1 MNRKNVIS
9 KYFSTATFFIWFK
22 TEPFWTWKINNSHN
36 SLLGSVEKECFY
48 RPMVKTYLSF
58 FFRSSLKID
67 VKTLIFTHVVI
78 RTTTQYVLGPNC
90 SELPQIS
97 ESHTQWLDL
106 KLTSLPLSLNCN
118 YISDFWT
125 SWWFKPIKAFFPRWF
140 KNGILLYNTIS
151 ICLTSHVRSTT

>member
-22 TEPFWTWKINNSHN
+22 TEPFWTWKINNSHITACLAQLKKN
-36 SLLGSVEKECFY
+36 AFIDSWLKHILAS
-48 RPMVKTYLSF
+48 S
-58 FFRSSLKID
+58 FRSSLKID
-67 VKTLIFTHVVI
+67 VKTLIFTHFVI

-118 YISDFWT
+118 YIFDFWT

-140 KNGILLYNTIS
+140 LKRDSG
-151 ICLTSHVRSTT
+151 V